1 MCMHKKVVQIPSGV
15 VNAIILLLFIEIFS
29 AILDKQ

>member
-1 MCMHKKVVQIPSGV
+1 MCMHKKVVQIPSGIA
-15 VNAIILLLFIEIFS
+15 NAIILLLFIEIFS

>member
-1 MCMHKKVVQIPSGV
+1 MHKKVVQIPSGV